1 MLCTRPARRSVEA
14 ICAVDRRR
22 PQLGGRGLG
31 QHRNGV
37 AVRQVGPEDRQRTR
51 VVLTQRAAQLVEL
64 TLAGPHQVLMRPGGD
79 LDRLGQVAVTG
90 HTPVV
95 VPVGASQ
102 VGEHLGVAAV
112 GLRARQRM
120 TVAVAVHR
128 LGVDREHLVSG
139 RNQRADQQARIS
151 LNPDHHLAGVVIG
164 CGCAS

>member
-79 LDRLGQVAVTG
+79 LDRPARSLSPATP
-90 HTPVV
+90 PVV

-128 LGVDREHLVSG
+128 PRVDRVHLIAG
-139 RNQRADQQARIS
+139 GDQ
-151 LNPDHHLAGVVIG
+151 
-164 CGCAS
+164 